1 MLILTR
7 LKHLTLRYD
16 TLKKLKCETC
26 VGNLYVILNKVN
38 AGKCPF
44 SLGTKNRDVL
54 TS

>member
-7 LKHLTLRYD
+7 LKLLTLRYD

-26 VGNLYVILNKVN
+26 VGDLYVILNKVN
-38 AGKCPF
+38 AHF